1 VARYGDLAVKL
12 VAIKPPRLQ
21 TVSEGE
27 RSATWLELFY
37 DLVFVA
43 TVAMLG
49 TRLVADTTLTGWSSY
64 AAYFLLVWWLWASHT
79 FYADRYDTD
88 DLVYRFLAGTQMVAI
103 AMMAASVSTGPSG
116 STLVFATAYAAARV
130 LLLLLYA
137 RAYRF
142 VPATRQ
148 LVRGYLIGFG
158 IGASLWII
166 SIFVPEPARFW
177 FWGVALTIDL
187 ATPIIMRRAQAASP
201 LDESHLPERFGLF
214 TILVLGEAI
223 VAVTVGL
230 GHVEW
235 QWTTT
240 IAGVAGISMATA
252 LWWIHF
258 DNVDGRVVRRKGGGR
273 AWQPTVWIYSHLPL
287 AIGLAMVGVGIEHAI
302 VASDAHH
309 HYTSPERWLLVGGLA
324 VALAAMI
331 GIEMASKRDV
341 RDDLRTMLILSRA
354 TAIAVALLVGVIGR
368 LEAPA
373 TVVILAALCGALVV
387 TDLVIG
393 AVAER

>member
-1 VARYGDLAVKL
+1 VKL
-12 VAIKPPRLQ
+12 AAIAPPRLQ

-49 TRLVADTTLTGWSSY
+49 TRLIADTSLTGWFSY

-88 DLVYRFLAGTQMVAI
+88 DLVYRFLAGGQMVAI
-103 AMMAASVSTGPSG
+103 AILAASVSTGPSG
-116 STLVFATAYAAARV
+116 STLVFAAAYAAARV

-142 VPATRQ
+142 VPATRP

-158 IGASLWII
+158 IGAVLWIV

-177 FWGVALTIDL
+177 LWGGALTIDL
-187 ATPIIMRRAQAASP
+187 ATPFIVRKAQAAAP
-201 LDESHLPERFGLF
+201 LDVSHLPERFGLF
-214 TILVLGEAI
+214 TILVLGETI

-230 GHVEW
+230 GHFEW

-240 IAGVAGISMATA
+240 IAGIAGLAIATG

-258 DNVDGRVVRRKGGGR
+258 DNVDGRVVRRRSEGK
-273 AWQPTVWIYSHLPL
+273 AWRPTVWIYSHLPL
-287 AIGLAMVGVGIEHAI
+287 AVGLAMVGVGVEHAI
-302 VASDAHH
+302 VASDSQG
-309 HYTSPERWLLVGGLA
+309 HYTSPERWLLVGGVVLA
-324 VALAAMI
+324 LGAMV
-331 GIEMASKRDV
+331 GIEIASKRDI
-341 RDDLRTMLILSRA
+341 RDDLRTKVILSRFVV
-354 TAIAVALLVGVIGR
+354 IAAALLVGLVGG

-373 TVVILAALCGALVV
+373 TVVVLAALCGALVL
-387 TDLVIG
+387 TDLVI
-393 AVAER
+393 ATVAES

>member
-1 VARYGDLAVKL
+1 MKFA
-12 VAIKPPRLQ
+12 AIRPPRLQ
-21 TVSEGE
+21 TETEGE
-27 RSATWLELFY
+27 RNATWLELFY

-49 TRLVADTTLTGWSSY
+49 IRLAADTSLTGWSSY

-103 AMMAASVSTGPSG
+103 AVLAASVSTGEAA
-116 STLVFATAYAAARV
+116 STAVFAAAYAAARI

-142 VPATRQ
+142 VPATRE

-158 IGASLWII
+158 IGASIWVV
-166 SIFVPEPARFW
+166 SIVVPEPARFW
-177 FWGVALTIDL
+177 LWGIALTIDL
-187 ATPIIMRRAQAASP
+187 ATPFIMRKAQAASP
-201 LDESHLPERFGLF
+201 LDVSHLPERFGLF
-214 TILVLGEAI
+214 TILVLGETI

-235 QWTTT
+235 QWSTT
-240 IAGVAGISMATA
+240 IAGIAGLSIATG

-258 DNVDGRVVRRKGGGR
+258 DNVDGRVVRRKGGGK

-287 AIGLAMVGVGIEHAI
+287 AIGLAMVGVGVEHAI
-302 VASDAHH
+302 VASDHGH
-309 HYTSPERWLLVGGLA
+309 HYTSAERWLLVGGVVLA
-324 VALAAMI
+324 LCAMV
-331 GIEMASKRDV
+331 GIEAAARRDMS
-341 RDDLRTMLILSRA
+341 DDLRTALILSRVVV
-354 TAIAVALLVGVIGR
+354 IFLALVVGLVGS
-368 LEAPA
+368 LEAPV
-373 TVVILAALCGALVV
+373 TVIILAALCGALVI
-387 TDLVIG
+387 TDLVIS
-393 AVAER
+393 AMAEDRPTNVST

>member
-1 VARYGDLAVKL
+1 VKL
-12 VAIKPPRLQ
+12 VAIRPPRLQ
-21 TVSEGE
+21 TESEGE
-27 RSATWLELFY
+27 RNATWLELFY

-49 TRLVADTTLTGWSSY
+49 TRLVADTSLTGWFSY

-88 DLVYRFLAGTQMVAI
+88 DLVYRFLAGGQMVAMAI
-103 AMMAASVSTGPSG
+103 LAASVSTGPAA
-116 STLVFATAYAAARV
+116 STAVFAAAYAAARI

-142 VPATRQ
+142 VPATRT

-158 IGASLWII
+158 IGAAIWTA

-177 FWGVALTIDL
+177 LWGIALTVDL
-187 ATPIIMRRAQAASP
+187 ATPFVMRRAQAASP
-201 LDESHLPERFGLF
+201 LDVSHLPERFGLF

-223 VAVTVGL
+223 VAVAVGL

-235 QWTTT
+235 QWATT
-240 IAGVAGISMATA
+240 ISGVFGLMIATG

-258 DNVDGRVVRRKGGGR
+258 DNVDGRIVRRKGGGK

-287 AIGLAMVGVGIEHAI
+287 AIGLAMVGVGVEHAI
-302 VASDAHH
+302 VASDQHH
-309 HYTSPERWLLVGGLA
+309 HYTSPERWLLVGGVVLA
-324 VALAAMI
+324 LSAMV
-331 GIEMASKRDV
+331 GIEAASRRDIG
-341 RDDLRTMLILSRA
+341 DDLRKKLILSRVI
-354 TAIAVALLVGVIGR
+354 AIALALLIAVTGF

-373 TVVILAALCGALVV
+373 TVVALALICGALVL
-387 TDLVIG
+387 TDLVI
-393 AVAER
+393 ATIAES

>member
-1 VARYGDLAVKL
+1 VKL
-12 VAIKPPRLQ
+12 AAIRPPRLQ
-21 TVSEGE
+21 TETEGE
-27 RSATWLELFY
+27 RNATWLELFY

-49 TRLVADTTLTGWSSY
+49 TRLAADTSATGWFSY
-64 AAYFLLVWWLWASHT
+64 AGYFLLVWWLWASHT

-103 AMMAASVSTGPSG
+103 AILAASVSTGPAA
-116 STLVFATAYAAARV
+116 STAVFAAAYAAARI

-142 VPATRQ
+142 VPATRK

-158 IGASLWII
+158 IGASLWVV
-166 SIFVPEPARFW
+166 SILVPEPARFW
-177 FWGVALTIDL
+177 LWGIALAIDL
-187 ATPIIMRRAQAASP
+187 ATPFVMRKAQAASP
-201 LDESHLPERFGLF
+201 LDVSHLPERFGLF

-223 VAVTVGL
+223 VAVTIGL

-235 QWTTT
+235 QWSTT
-240 IAGVAGISMATA
+240 IAGIAGLSIATG

-258 DNVDGRVVRRKGGGR
+258 DNVDGRVVRRKGGGK

-287 AIGLAMVGVGIEHAI
+287 AIGLAMVGVGVEHAI
-302 VASDAHH
+302 VASDHGH
-309 HYTSPERWLLVGGLA
+309 HYTSAERWLLVGGVVL
-324 VALAAMI
+324 ALAAMV
-331 GIEMASKRDV
+331 GIETASKRDI
-341 RDDLRTMLILSRA
+341 RDDLQTTLILSRVLV
-354 TAIAVALLVGVIGR
+354 IALALLVGLVGS

-373 TVVILAALCGALVV
+373 TVVILAVLSGGLVV
-387 TDLVIG
+387 TDVVI
-393 AVAER
+393 ASVSDESRVTASS

>member
-1 VARYGDLAVKL
+1 MRLAAL
-12 VAIKPPRLQ
+12 TPPRLQ

-49 TRLVADTTLTGWSSY
+49 TRLVADTSLVGWFSY

-88 DLVYRFLAGTQMVAI
+88 DLVYRFLAGGQMVAI
-103 AMMAASVSTGPSG
+103 AILAASVSTGPSG
-116 STLVFATAYAAARV
+116 STAVFAAAYAAARI

-148 LVRGYLIGFG
+148 LVRGYLTGFG
-158 IGASLWII
+158 IGAVLWVV

-177 FWGVALTIDL
+177 LWGTALTIDL
-187 ATPIIMRRAQAASP
+187 VTPFIVRKAQAAAP
-201 LDESHLPERFGLF
+201 LDVSHLPERFGLF
-214 TILVLGEAI
+214 TILVLGETI

-230 GHVEW
+230 SHVEW
-235 QWTTT
+235 QWPTVIAGIAGLT
-240 IAGVAGISMATA
+240 IATG

-258 DNVDGRVVRRKGGGR
+258 DNVDGRIVRRKGAGK

-287 AIGLAMVGVGIEHAI
+287 AVGLAMVGVGVEHTI
-302 VASDAHH
+302 TASDQGH
-309 HYTSPERWLLVGGLA
+309 HYTAPERWLLVGGVVL
-324 VALAAMI
+324 ALAAMV
-331 GIEMASKRDV
+331 GIEVASKRDI
-341 RDDLRTMLILSRA
+341 RDDLRRSVITSRLVV
-354 TAIAVALLVGVIGR
+354 IALALLVGVIGR

-373 TVVILAALCGALVV
+373 TVVVLAVLCGALVL
-387 TDLVIG
+387 TDLVI
-393 AVAER
+393 ATVADM

>member
-1 VARYGDLAVKL
+1 MKLA
-12 VAIKPPRLQ
+12 AIKPPRLQ
-21 TVSEGE
+21 TETEGE
-27 RSATWLELFY
+27 RNATWLELFY

-49 TRLVADTTLTGWSSY
+49 IRLAADTSMTGWFSY
-64 AAYFLLVWWLWASHT
+64 AAYFVLVWWLWASHT

-103 AMMAASVSTGPSG
+103 AILAASVSTGPAA
-116 STLVFATAYAAARV
+116 STAVFAAAYATARI

-137 RAYRF
+137 RAFKF

-158 IGASLWII
+158 IGAAIWVI

-177 FWGVALTIDL
+177 LWGIALTVDL
-187 ATPIIMRRAQAASP
+187 ATPFIMRKAQAASP
-201 LDESHLPERFGLF
+201 LDVSHLPERFGLF
-214 TILVLGEAI
+214 TILVLGESI

-235 QWTTT
+235 QWSTT
-240 IAGVAGISMATA
+240 IAGIAGLSIATG

-258 DNVDGRVVRRKGGGR
+258 DNVDGRVVRRKGKGR

-287 AIGLAMVGVGIEHAI
+287 AIGLAMVGVGVEHAI
-302 VASDAHH
+302 VASDHGH
-309 HYTSPERWLLVGGLA
+309 HYTSAERWLLVGGVVL
-324 VALAAMI
+324 ALAAMV
-331 GIEMASKRDV
+331 GIEMASRRDIG
-341 RDDLRTMLILSRA
+341 DHLRTALILSRVVV
-354 TAIAVALLVGVIGR
+354 IALALLVGAVGK
-368 LEAPA
+368 LEAPV
-373 TVVILAALCGALVV
+373 TVVILAVFCGALVL
-387 TDLVIG
+387 TDIVI
-393 AVAER
+393 ASAAEDHAAEASA

>member
-1 VARYGDLAVKL
+1 VKL
-12 VAIKPPRLQ
+12 AAIRPPRLQ
-21 TVSEGE
+21 TETEGE
-27 RSATWLELFY
+27 RNATWLELFY

-49 TRLVADTTLTGWSSY
+49 TRLAADTSATGWFSY
-64 AAYFLLVWWLWASHT
+64 AGYFLLVWWLWASHT

-103 AMMAASVSTGPSG
+103 AILAASVSTGPAA
-116 STLVFATAYAAARV
+116 STAVFAAAYAAARI

-142 VPATRQ
+142 VPATRK

-158 IGASLWII
+158 IGASLWVV
-166 SIFVPEPARFW
+166 SILVPEPARFW
-177 FWGVALTIDL
+177 LWGIALAIDL
-187 ATPIIMRRAQAASP
+187 ATPFVMRKAQAASP
-201 LDESHLPERFGLF
+201 LDVSHLPERFGLF

-223 VAVTVGL
+223 VAVTIGL

-235 QWTTT
+235 QWSTT
-240 IAGVAGISMATA
+240 IAGIAGLSIATG

-258 DNVDGRVVRRKGGGR
+258 DNVDGRVVRRKGGGK

-287 AIGLAMVGVGIEHAI
+287 AIGLAMVGVGVEHAI
-302 VASDAHH
+302 VASDHGH
-309 HYTSPERWLLVGGLA
+309 HYSSADRWLLVGGL
-324 VALAAMI
+324 VLALAAMV
-331 GIEMASKRDV
+331 GIETASKRDI
-341 RDDLRTMLILSRA
+341 RDDLQTTLILSRVLV
-354 TAIAVALLVGVIGR
+354 IALALLVGLVGS

-373 TVVILAALCGALVV
+373 TVVILAVLCGGLVV
-387 TDLVIG
+387 TDVVI
-393 AVAER
+393 ASVSDKSRVTASS

>member
-1 VARYGDLAVKL
+1 MKLA
-12 VAIKPPRLQ
+12 AIRPPRLQ
-21 TVSEGE
+21 TETEDE
-27 RSATWLELFY
+27 RNATWLELFY

-43 TVAMLG
+43 TVAILG
-49 TRLVADTTLTGWSSY
+49 TRLAADTSASGWFSY

-103 AMMAASVSTGPSG
+103 AILAASVSTGSAA
-116 STLVFATAYAAARV
+116 STAVFAAAYAAARI

-158 IGASLWII
+158 IGASLWVL

-177 FWGVALTIDL
+177 LWGIALTIDL
-187 ATPIIMRRAQAASP
+187 ATPFVMRKAQAASP
-201 LDESHLPERFGLF
+201 LDVSHLPERFGLF
-214 TILVLGEAI
+214 TILVLGETI

-235 QWTTT
+235 QWSTT
-240 IAGVAGISMATA
+240 IAGVAGLSIATG

-258 DNVDGRVVRRKGGGR
+258 DNVDGRVVRRKGGGK

-287 AIGLAMVGVGIEHAI
+287 AIGLAMVGVGVEHAI
-302 VASDAHH
+302 VASDHGH
-309 HYTSPERWLLVGGLA
+309 HYTSAERWLLVGGVVL
-324 VALAAMI
+324 ALAAMV
-331 GIEMASKRDV
+331 GIETASKRDI
-341 RDDLRTMLILSRA
+341 RDDLRTTLILSRVVV
-354 TAIAVALLVGVIGR
+354 IVVALLVGLVGGF
-368 LEAPA
+368 EAPV
-373 TVVILAALCGALVV
+373 TVVILALLCGGLVV
-387 TDLVIG
+387 TDLVIASISDEG
-393 AVAER
+393 QVAAPS

>member
-1 VARYGDLAVKL
+1 VKL
-12 VAIKPPRLQ
+12 AAIRPPRLQ
-21 TVSEGE
+21 TETEDE
-27 RSATWLELFY
+27 RNATWLELFY

-43 TVAMLG
+43 TVAILG
-49 TRLVADTTLTGWSSY
+49 TRLAADTSASGWFSY

-103 AMMAASVSTGPSG
+103 AILAASVSTGPAA
-116 STLVFATAYAAARV
+116 STAVFAAAYAAARI
-130 LLLLLYA
+130 LLLLLYS

-158 IGASLWII
+158 IGASLWVL

-177 FWGVALTIDL
+177 LWGIALTIDL
-187 ATPIIMRRAQAASP
+187 ATPFVMRKAQAASP
-201 LDESHLPERFGLF
+201 LDVSHLPERFGLF

-235 QWTTT
+235 QWSTT
-240 IAGVAGISMATA
+240 IAGVAGLSIATG

-258 DNVDGRVVRRKGGGR
+258 DNVDGRVVRRKGGGK

-287 AIGLAMVGVGIEHAI
+287 AIGLAMVGVGVEHAI
-302 VASDAHH
+302 VASDHGH
-309 HYTSPERWLLVGGLA
+309 HYTSAERWLLVGGVVL
-324 VALAAMI
+324 ALAAMV
-331 GIEMASKRDV
+331 GIETASKRDI
-341 RDDLRTMLILSRA
+341 RDDLRVTLILSRVVV
-354 TAIAVALLVGVIGR
+354 IVVALLVGLVGS
-368 LEAPA
+368 LEAPV
-373 TVVILAALCGALVV
+373 TVVILALLCGGLVI
-387 TDLVIG
+387 TDLVIASISDEG
-393 AVAER
+393 QVAASS

>member
-1 VARYGDLAVKL
+1 MKLA
-12 VAIKPPRLQ
+12 AIRPPRLQ
-21 TVSEGE
+21 TETEGE
-27 RSATWLELFY
+27 RNATWLELFY

-49 TRLVADTTLTGWSSY
+49 IRLAADTSGTGWLSY
-64 AAYFLLVWWLWASHT
+64 AGYFLLVWWLWASHT

-103 AMMAASVSTGPSG
+103 AILAASVSTGPAA
-116 STLVFATAYAAARV
+116 STAVFAAAYAAARI

-158 IGASLWII
+158 IGASVWVL

-177 FWGVALTIDL
+177 LWGIALAIDL
-187 ATPIIMRRAQAASP
+187 ATPFVMRRAQAASP
-201 LDESHLPERFGLF
+201 LDVSHLPERFGLF

-223 VAVTVGL
+223 VAVAVGL

-235 QWTTT
+235 QWSTT
-240 IAGVAGISMATA
+240 IAGIAGLSIATA

-258 DNVDGRVVRRKGGGR
+258 DNVDGRVVRRKGGGK

-287 AIGLAMVGVGIEHAI
+287 AIGLAMVGVGVEHAI
-302 VASDAHH
+302 VASDHGH
-309 HYTSPERWLLVGGLA
+309 HYTSAERWLLVGGVAL
-324 VALAAMI
+324 ALAAMV
-331 GIEMASKRDV
+331 GIETAARRDI
-341 RDDLRTMLILSRA
+341 RDDLRTALILSRVVV
-354 TAIAVALLVGVIGR
+354 IALALLVGLLGTF
-368 LEAPA
+368 EAPI
-373 TVVILAALCGALVV
+373 TVLVLALLCGGLVI
-387 TDLVIG
+387 TDLVI
-393 AVAER
+393 ASVADESRETTSS

>member
-1 VARYGDLAVKL
+1 MKIA
-12 VAIKPPRLQ
+12 AIRPPRLQ
-21 TVSEGE
+21 TETEGE
-27 RSATWLELFY
+27 RNATWLELFY

-49 TRLVADTTLTGWSSY
+49 IRLGADTSATGWFSY

-103 AMMAASVSTGPSG
+103 AILAASVSTGPAA
-116 STLVFATAYAAARV
+116 STAVFAAAYAGARI
-130 LLLLLYA
+130 LLLLLYG

-158 IGASLWII
+158 IGATIWVM

-177 FWGVALTIDL
+177 LWGIALTIDL
-187 ATPIIMRRAQAASP
+187 ATPFVMRKAQAASP
-201 LDESHLPERFGLF
+201 LDVSHLPERFGLF

-235 QWTTT
+235 QWSTT
-240 IAGVAGISMATA
+240 IAGIAGLSIATG

-258 DNVDGRVVRRKGGGR
+258 DNVDGRVVRRKGGGK

-287 AIGLAMVGVGIEHAI
+287 AIGLAMVGVGVEHAI
-302 VASDAHH
+302 VASDHGH
-309 HYTSPERWLLVGGLA
+309 HYTSAERWLIIGGVVL
-324 VALAAMI
+324 ALAAMV
-331 GIEMASKRDV
+331 GIEAASNRDI
-341 RDDLRTMLILSRA
+341 RDDLRTTLIVSRLVV
-354 TAIAVALLVGVIGR
+354 IALALLIGLLGNR
-368 LEAPA
+368 SAPV
-373 TVVILAALCGALVV
+373 TVVLLAVLCGGLVV
-387 TDLVIG
+387 TDLAIEATNDAS
-393 AVAER
+393 AVAT

>member
-1 VARYGDLAVKL
+1 VRLAAV
-12 VAIKPPRLQ
+12 KPPRLQ
-21 TVSEGE
+21 TETEGE
-27 RSATWLELFY
+27 RNATWLELFY

-49 TRLVADTTLTGWSSY
+49 IRLSADTSVTGWFSY

-103 AMMAASVSTGPSG
+103 AILAASVSTGPAA
-116 STLVFATAYAAARV
+116 STAVFAAAYAAARI

-137 RAYRF
+137 RAFKF

-158 IGASLWII
+158 IGAAIWVT

-177 FWGVALTIDL
+177 LWGIALTVDL
-187 ATPIIMRRAQAASP
+187 ATPFIMRKAQAASP
-201 LDESHLPERFGLF
+201 LDVSHLPERFGLF
-214 TILVLGEAI
+214 TILVLGESI
-223 VAVTVGL
+223 VAVVVGL

-235 QWTTT
+235 QWSTT
-240 IAGVAGISMATA
+240 IAGIAGLSVATG

-258 DNVDGRVVRRKGGGR
+258 DNVDGRVVRRKGKGR

-287 AIGLAMVGVGIEHAI
+287 AIGLAMVGVGVEHAI
-302 VASDAHH
+302 VGSDHGH
-309 HYTSPERWLLVGGLA
+309 HYTSAERWLLVGGVVL
-324 VALAAMI
+324 ALAAMV
-331 GIEMASKRDV
+331 GIETASRRDI
-341 RDDLRTMLILSRA
+341 RDDLRAALILSRVLV
-354 TAIAVALLVGVIGR
+354 IVLALLIGLVGN
-368 LEAPA
+368 LEAPV
-373 TVVILAALCGALVV
+373 TVFILAVFCGALVL
-387 TDLVIG
+387 TDIV
-393 AVAER
+393 VASMAEDHQAEVLT

>member
-1 VARYGDLAVKL
+1 VKL
-12 VAIKPPRLQ
+12 AAIRPPRLQ
-21 TVSEGE
+21 TETEGE
-27 RSATWLELFY
+27 RNATWLELFY

-49 TRLVADTTLTGWSSY
+49 IRLVADTSTIGWLSY

-88 DLVYRFLAGTQMVAI
+88 DLVYRFFAGTQMVAI
-103 AMMAASVSTGPSG
+103 AVLAASVSTGPAA
-116 STLVFATAYAAARV
+116 STAVFAAAYAAARI

-158 IGASLWII
+158 IGATIWVM

-177 FWGVALTIDL
+177 LWGIALTIDL
-187 ATPIIMRRAQAASP
+187 ATPFVMRKAQAASP
-201 LDESHLPERFGLF
+201 LDVSHLPERFGLF

-235 QWTTT
+235 QWSTT
-240 IAGVAGISMATA
+240 IAGIAGLSIATG

-258 DNVDGRVVRRKGGGR
+258 DNVDGRVVRRKGGGK

-287 AIGLAMVGVGIEHAI
+287 AIGLAMVGVGVEHAI
-302 VASDAHH
+302 VASDHGH
-309 HYTSPERWLLVGGLA
+309 HYTSAERWLLVGGVVL
-324 VALAAMI
+324 ALAAMV
-331 GIEMASKRDV
+331 GIETASNRDI
-341 RDDLRTMLILSRA
+341 RDDLRTTLIVSRLVVIALALLLGLVGNLSAPVTVVLLAVLCGGLVITDLAIEA
-354 TAIAVALLVGVIGR
+354 TNDASAVA
-368 LEAPA
+368 
-373 TVVILAALCGALVV
+373 T
-387 TDLVIG
+387 
-393 AVAER
+393 